1 MTRRGGNRHWQ
12 NRTGI
17 GQCRI
22 GLSQSDTDQHAI
34 IKTAGSTILVGENTL
49 DADIMDAANQIRA
62 MKRIEPHIQK
72 PIIFTEKPQPCLAR
86 GDLVK

>member
-1 MTRRGGNRHWQ
+1 MTRRGGNGHWQ

-22 GLSQSDTDQHAI
+22 GFSKPDTDQHAI
-34 IKTAGSTILVGENTL
+34 GKSAGCTILVGEHTL
-49 DADIMDAANQIRA
+49 DADIMDAANQIRV

-72 PIIFTEKPQPCLAR
+72 QIIFT
-86 GDLVK
+86 